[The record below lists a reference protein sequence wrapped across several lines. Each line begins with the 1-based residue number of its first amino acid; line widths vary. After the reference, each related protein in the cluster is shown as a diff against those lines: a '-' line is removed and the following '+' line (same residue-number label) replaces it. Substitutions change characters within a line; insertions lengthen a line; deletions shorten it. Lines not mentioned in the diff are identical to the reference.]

1 MSRLPMSSLATT
13 PDASA
18 PGTVSA
24 SRAPAS
30 SEQRLWRSAP
40 AFVPAVAVLALWIAW
55 IPQDGGYFASE
66 WYPAALLAVLMLGVL
81 GVARGRVL
89 PASRAARA
97 ALAAF
102 GAFVTFSYASMLW
115 AGSPGDGWE
124 ASNKLV
130 LYLATA
136 WLLALIPW
144 RRGSA
149 TLLLGAWTLG
159 VAVVCFVV
167 LLGALHA
174 TELSGY
180 IQAAR
185 WQEPS
190 GYANGTAAIAVLAFW
205 PALLLSARRDLPP
218 LAQAAFMGIAVFLV
232 EFGQLPQSRGS
243 LVALVLTA
251 PVLIALA
258 PQRVRLTSRLLLVGG
273 AIALSLG
280 PVWAVYGHVNA
291 TPPLPAV
298 PALHHAA
305 AMMAATAVLA
315 VLAVLVL
322 ALLERRFVASPAL
335 TRVVSRGLVVVVVAA
350 VAGGAAL
357 AVANSAR
364 ISRRV
369 TAFSHPTN
377 TLNGSSPR
385 ILAGDLEER
394 SDYWRFALHAFSSA
408 PVAGIGSGNFEY
420 GYTRGRRVP
429 KFARYAHDIWL
440 RVLAED
446 GVVGALIFVVLLGS
460 LGVGLIMAARRTS
473 PPVRSIVA
481 AAGTMLFYFLAH
493 ASVDWL
499 DEIPAVAAPALA
511 LPFVALAVAHRP
523 HTAVR
528 RGPSPRRGRF
538 AAARRP
544 GPLRV
549 AATVSGA
556 TLVLAGAAS
565 LTFPYL
571 SLRFVHRAYAV
582 EAASPSAALAD
593 FRRAAK
599 LNPLSPRPWYAA
611 GVLAAETHNSAGAR
625 DAFAHALRLEDNWLP
640 HFELALLAAGS
651 RQGTQARQQIAR
663 AAALNPPD
671 PLVEYAASLIRRRS
685 RVDPAAVNAQVLNQ
699 PLYKQPR
706 VP

>member
-30 SEQRLWRSAP
+30 SEQRLWRSAL
-40 AFVPAVAVLALWIAW
+40 AFVPAVGVLALWIAW

-66 WYPAALLAVLMLGVL
+66 WYPGALLTVLMLGVL
-81 GVARGRVL
+81 GVARGGVL
-89 PASRAARA
+89 PESRAARA

-102 GAFVTFSYASMLW
+102 GALVLFSYASMLW

-130 LYLATA
+130 LYLATG
-136 WLLALIPW
+136 WLLALLPW
-144 RRGSA
+144 RRTSA

-159 VAVVCFVV
+159 VAIVCLVV

-190 GYANGTAAIAVLAFW
+190 GYANGTAAIAVIAFW
-205 PALLLSARRDLPP
+205 PALLLSARRDLPA
-218 LAQAAFMGIAVFLV
+218 LAQAAFMGVAVFLL

-243 LVALVLTA
+243 LIALVLTA
-251 PVLIALA
+251 PALVALA
-258 PQRVRLTSRLLLVGG
+258 PQRVRLTTRLLLVGG

-305 AMMAATAVLA
+305 IMMATTAVLA
-315 VLAVLVL
+315 AAAVLLLVL
-322 ALLERRFVASPAL
+322 AERCFVASPRL
-335 TRVVSRGLVVVVVAA
+335 IRVVSRGLALIVVAL

-357 AVANSAR
+357 GVANSAR
-364 ISRRV
+364 ISRYA
-369 TAFSHPTN
+369 TTFAHPSN
-377 TLNGSSPR
+377 ALNGSSPR

-394 SDYWRFALHAFSSA
+394 SDYWRFSLHAFSSA

-420 GYTRGRRVP
+420 GYTRGRHVP

-446 GVVGALIFVVLLGS
+446 GVVGALLFVALLGS
-460 LGVGLIMAARRTS
+460 LGVGLILAARRAS
-473 PPVRSIVA
+473 PPTRSIVA
-481 AAGTMLFYFLAH
+481 AAGTVLFYFLAH

-523 HTAVR
+523 HAAVNS
-528 RGPSPRRGRF
+528 GTSAWRGRL
-538 AAARRP
+538 AAARHP

-549 AATVSGA
+549 AATVSGVALLLAA
-556 TLVLAGAAS
+556 TAS

-599 LNPLSPRPWYAA
+599 LNPISPRPWYAA
-611 GVLAAETHNSAGAR
+611 GVLATETHDPAAAR

-640 HFELALLAAGS
+640 HFELALLAAGG
-651 RQGTQARQQIAR
+651 RQGAEARRQITR

-671 PLVEYAASLIRRRS
+671 PLVEYAAGLIGRRS